1 MNGLTKLKGLCR
13 GEGLKRLIILAGAG
27 GIALLFLSGFM
38 GGQKTEKTDYSV
50 QSYAKQVEQ
59 ELEEAVSHIEGAG
72 KTKILLTMENS
83 VESVY
88 LGNGTTKTKE
98 VEPKIRGVL
107 VLCEGGGD
115 PVTVGRVSEAVT
127 KALNL
132 SSAKVCISKLSE

>member
-1 MNGLTKLKGLCR
+1 M
-13 GEGLKRLIILAGAG
+13 
-27 GIALLFLSGFM
+27 
-38 GGQKTEKTDYSV
+38 
-50 QSYAKQVEQ
+50 
-59 ELEEAVSHIEGAG
+59 SHIEGAG

-132 SSAKVCISKLSE
+132 SSAKLCISKLSE

>member
-13 GEGLKRLIILAGAG
+13 GD